1 MFCEPIIKA
10 GTKAPNGLKITE
22 VPADPEYILAQRHC
36 CTRAGKTSGLPGLV
50 WTWRICRLA
59 AYQKYDSEFHVSND
73 TQHFLWVPQTTCK
86 SSQTASLRLSNAL
99 SIAMQAPSMYL
110 QSNIF
115 ATSMH
120 LFKTIQVECLWSSAC
135 RLLNPLQRKIRG
147 GHSWTFCSSASK
159 RYSGTLFSTS
169 HDLNLRNHVAKAP
182 NRIRSALQN

>member
-10 GTKAPNGLKITE
+10 GTKAPHGLKITE

-86 SSQTASLRLSNAL
+86 SSLTASLRLSNAL

-120 LFKTIQVECLWSSAC
+120 LFKTIQVECLWSSASVFSTHFNA
-135 RLLNPLQRKIRG
+135 RFAGVTP
-147 GHSWTFCSSASK
+147 GHSAAQHQNDILELSSALA
-159 RYSGTLFSTS
+159 TTWT
-169 HDLNLRNHVAKAP
+169 
-182 NRIRSALQN
+182 